1 MFHVERATTGGKTE
15 AMEEV
20 FHVEQNR
27 PAVRGLLRR
36 VFHVK
41 HLDRWLAFVGR
52 EDRLVNGVQVFLVHI
67 ESLMKRKK
75 SANRLMPP
83 GSFQQPQAIAR
94 GTFHVERRRH
104 KNG

>member
-41 HLDRWLAFVGR
+41 HLDRWLAFAGH
-52 EDRLVNGVQVFLVHI
+52 EDRLVNGVQVFLLHI
-67 ESLMKRKK
+67 ESPKK

-83 GSFQQPQAIAR
+83 RFIPTIGSNRKQDVPR
-94 GTFHVERRRH
+94 GTPS
-104 KNG
+104 

>member
-52 EDRLVNGVQVFLVHI
+52 EDRLVNGVQVFLLHI
-67 ESLMKRKK
+67 ESPKK
-75 SANRLMPP
+75 SANRLN
-83 GSFQQPQAIAR
+83 AL
-94 GTFHVERRRH
+94 
-104 KNG
+104 